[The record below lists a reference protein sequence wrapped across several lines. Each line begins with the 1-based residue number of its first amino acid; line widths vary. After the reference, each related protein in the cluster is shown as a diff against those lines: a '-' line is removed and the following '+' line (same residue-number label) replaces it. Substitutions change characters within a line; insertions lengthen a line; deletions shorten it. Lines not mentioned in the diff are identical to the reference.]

1 MPAFPKKWLWVLL
14 ALAFVV
20 PLLQPL
26 FPDVVSD
33 YRLFLVST
41 MIIAA
46 IAVLGLNLLTGF
58 NGQISLGHGAFYA
71 VGAYTAAVLM
81 DHLNMP
87 YWATLPC
94 AAIVCFIVG
103 YLFGLP
109 ALKLEGHYLALA
121 TFALALAV
129 PQILKYKWLEGLTG
143 GVQGIVLSKPEVPF
157 GLPLNED
164 QWLYY
169 YCLVVMVALYWAAA
183 NILNSRSGRAMMAIR
198 DQYMA
203 ADTMGIDTALYKTVT
218 FGISAAYT
226 GIAGALSASAI
237 AFVAPD
243 SFNFF
248 LSIKFLIGLVVGG
261 IGSLAGS
268 VVGGIF
274 YVLVD
279 NSAQAL
285 STFVKNDLGLQFD
298 LSAYTVFG
306 ILLIVLM
313 YLMPMG
319 IVGGVYLAVRR
330 LRGRA
335 QLGGIFSAC
344 RPCNCRGRGLQ
355 HNRSAEGRLLSAFV
369 FAEFQKKLTAP
380 FSTGRSSLNTSR
392 RAFVGGASAL
402 ALLSGSRAAFAQKKY
417 DDGATDTEIKIGHYR
432 PLQRAGVRLRRDRQG
447 HRSLLEERQRRRRHQ
462 RPQDQ
467 LHHARRRLQPAQD
480 RRDGPPARRAGQGA
494 LPVQH
499 AGHAVQHGD
508 PQVHEPEEGA
518 AALRRDRRLEVG
530 QAQGVPVDHGLPARL
545 PHRSRHLR
553 QAHPGQRQGRQDRRA
568 DAERRLRQGL
578 LRRLQGR
585 PRQGR
590 RQASSST
597 SPTR

>member
-1 MPAFPKKWLWVLL
+1 MPAFPKRLLVVLL
-14 ALAFVV
+14 VLGAGV
-20 PLLQPL
+20 PLLQPWL
-26 FPDVVSD
+26 PDIVSD

-87 YWATLPC
+87 YWLTLPF
-94 AAIVCFIVG
+94 AAVICFIVG

-143 GVQGIVLSKPEVPF
+143 GVQGIVLNKPEVPF
-157 GLPLNED
+157 GLPLTED

-169 YCLVVMVALYWAAA
+169 YCLVVMVVLYWAAA
-183 NILNSRSGRAMMAIR
+183 NLLNSRSGRAMMAIR

-203 ADTMGIDTALYKTVT
+203 ADTMGIARALHKSVT
-218 FGISAAYT
+218 FGIRAAYT

-243 SFNFF
+243 SFNIF

-261 IGSLAGS
+261 VGSLTGS
-268 VVGGIF
+268 IIGGIF

-313 YLMPMG
+313 HLMPMG
-319 IVGGVYLAVRR
+319 IVGR
-330 LRGRA
+330 L
-335 QLGGIFSAC
+335 
-344 RPCNCRGRGLQ
+344 
-355 HNRSAEGRLLSAFV
+355 
-369 FAEFQKKLTAP
+369 
-380 FSTGRSSLNTSR
+380 
-392 RAFVGGASAL
+392 
-402 ALLSGSRAAFAQKKY
+402 
-417 DDGATDTEIKIGHYR
+417 
-432 PLQRAGVRLRRDRQG
+432 
-447 HRSLLEERQRRRRHQ
+447 
-462 RPQDQ
+462 
-467 LHHARRRLQPAQD
+467 
-480 RRDGPPARRAGQGA
+480 
-494 LPVQH
+494 
-499 AGHAVQHGD
+499 
-508 PQVHEPEEGA
+508 
-518 AALRRDRRLEVG
+518 
-530 QAQGVPVDHGLPARL
+530 
-545 PHRSRHLR
+545 
-553 QAHPGQRQGRQDRRA
+553 
-568 DAERRLRQGL
+568 
-578 LRRLQGR
+578 
-585 PRQGR
+585 
-590 RQASSST
+590 
-597 SPTR
+597 

>member
-1 MPAFPKKWLWVLL
+1 MPAFPKKLLWVLL
-14 ALAFVV
+14 ALAFLV
-20 PLLQPL
+20 PLLHPL
-26 FPDVVSD
+26 FPDAISG

-81 DHLNMP
+81 DHLSMP

-94 AAIVCFIVG
+94 AAVVCFIVG

-129 PQILKYKWLEGLTG
+129 PQILKYKWLEGMTG
-143 GVQGIVLSKPEVPF
+143 GVQGIVLNKPEVPF
-157 GLPLNED
+157 GLPLSED

-169 YCLVVMVALYWAAA
+169 YCLIIMVVLYWAAA
-183 NILNSRSGRAMMAIR
+183 NMLNSRSGRAMMAIR

-243 SFNFF
+243 SFNIF

-261 IGSLAGS
+261 VGSLAGS

-285 STFVKNDLGLQFD
+285 SMFVRNDLGLPFD

-306 ILLIVLM
+306 VLLIALM

-319 IVGGVYLAVRR
+319 IVGGVYLAWRK
-330 LRGRA
+330 LRG
-335 QLGGIFSAC
+335 
-344 RPCNCRGRGLQ
+344 
-355 HNRSAEGRLLSAFV
+355 
-369 FAEFQKKLTAP
+369 
-380 FSTGRSSLNTSR
+380 
-392 RAFVGGASAL
+392 
-402 ALLSGSRAAFAQKKY
+402 
-417 DDGATDTEIKIGHYR
+417 
-432 PLQRAGVRLRRDRQG
+432 VR
-447 HRSLLEERQRRRRHQ
+447 E
-462 RPQDQ
+462 
-467 LHHARRRLQPAQD
+467 
-480 RRDGPPARRAGQGA
+480 
-494 LPVQH
+494 
-499 AGHAVQHGD
+499 
-508 PQVHEPEEGA
+508 
-518 AALRRDRRLEVG
+518 
-530 QAQGVPVDHGLPARL
+530 
-545 PHRSRHLR
+545 
-553 QAHPGQRQGRQDRRA
+553 
-568 DAERRLRQGL
+568 
-578 LRRLQGR
+578 
-585 PRQGR
+585 
-590 RQASSST
+590 
-597 SPTR
+597 

>member
-14 ALAFVV
+14 AAAFVV
-20 PLLQPL
+20 PLLHPL
-26 FPDVVSD
+26 LPDVVSD

-87 YWATLPC
+87 YWATLPL

-157 GLPLNED
+157 GLPLTED

-169 YCLVVMVALYWAAA
+169 YCLVVMVLLYWAAA

-226 GIAGALSASAI
+226 GVAGALSASAI

-261 IGSLAGS
+261 VGSLAGS

-285 STFVKNDLGLQFD
+285 STFVKNDLGLPFD

-306 ILLIVLM
+306 VILIVLM

-319 IVGGVYLAVRR
+319 IVGGVYYLVRSMRSPGAKAREQAV
-330 LRGRA
+330 
-335 QLGGIFSAC
+335 
-344 RPCNCRGRGLQ
+344 
-355 HNRSAEGRLLSAFV
+355 
-369 FAEFQKKLTAP
+369 K
-380 FSTGRSSLNTSR
+380 
-392 RAFVGGASAL
+392 
-402 ALLSGSRAAFAQKKY
+402 
-417 DDGATDTEIKIGHYR
+417 
-432 PLQRAGVRLRRDRQG
+432 QRASG
-447 HRSLLEERQRRRRHQ
+447 
-462 RPQDQ
+462 
-467 LHHARRRLQPAQD
+467 
-480 RRDGPPARRAGQGA
+480 
-494 LPVQH
+494 
-499 AGHAVQHGD
+499 
-508 PQVHEPEEGA
+508 
-518 AALRRDRRLEVG
+518 
-530 QAQGVPVDHGLPARL
+530 
-545 PHRSRHLR
+545 
-553 QAHPGQRQGRQDRRA
+553 
-568 DAERRLRQGL
+568 
-578 LRRLQGR
+578 
-585 PRQGR
+585 
-590 RQASSST
+590 
-597 SPTR
+597 

>member
-1 MPAFPKKWLWVLL
+1 MPSFPKKWTLIIVVL
-14 ALAFVV
+14 AVV
-20 PLLQPL
+20 IPLLQPL
-26 FPDVVSD
+26 MPDLVSD
-33 YRLFLVST
+33 YRLFLVTT

-71 VGAYTAAVLM
+71 VGAYVAAILM
-81 DHLNMP
+81 DQLNVP
-87 YWATLPC
+87 YYATLPF
-94 AAIVCFIVG
+94 AAMICFIVG

-143 GVQGIVLSKPEVPF
+143 GVQGIVLSKPEAPF
-157 GLPLNED
+157 GLPLSED

-169 YCLVVMVALYWAAA
+169 YCLIVMIVLFWAAN

-198 DQYMA
+198 DYRIA

-261 IGSLAGS
+261 VGSLAGS

-319 IVGGVYLAVRR
+319 IVGGVYILVRR
-330 LRGRA
+330 
-335 QLGGIFSAC
+335 
-344 RPCNCRGRGLQ
+344 
-355 HNRSAEGRLLSAFV
+355 
-369 FAEFQKKLTAP
+369 
-380 FSTGRSSLNTSR
+380 
-392 RAFVGGASAL
+392 
-402 ALLSGSRAAFAQKKY
+402 
-417 DDGATDTEIKIGHYR
+417 
-432 PLQRAGVRLRRDRQG
+432 LQRAGRG
-447 HRSLLEERQRRRRHQ
+447 
-462 RPQDQ
+462 
-467 LHHARRRLQPAQD
+467 AIGTTPAM
-480 RRDGPPARRAGQGA
+480 
-494 LPVQH
+494 V
-499 AGHAVQHGD
+499 
-508 PQVHEPEEGA
+508 
-518 AALRRDRRLEVG
+518 
-530 QAQGVPVDHGLPARL
+530 AQ
-545 PHRSRHLR
+545 SR
-553 QAHPGQRQGRQDRRA
+553 
-568 DAERRLRQGL
+568 
-578 LRRLQGR
+578 
-585 PRQGR
+585 
-590 RQASSST
+590 
-597 SPTR
+597 PTRPAEAGKGH

>member
-1 MPAFPKKWLWVLL
+1 MPAFPKKLLWVLL
-14 ALAFVV
+14 ALAFLV
-20 PLLQPL
+20 PLLHPL

-94 AAIVCFIVG
+94 AAVVCFIVG

-109 ALKLEGHYLALA
+109 ALRLEGHYLALA

-143 GVQGIVLSKPEVPF
+143 GVQGIVLNKPEVPF
-157 GLPLNED
+157 GLPLSED

-169 YCLVVMVALYWAAA
+169 YCLIVMVVLYWAAA
-183 NILNSRSGRAMMAIR
+183 NMLDSRSGRAMMAIR

-243 SFNFF
+243 SFTIF

-261 IGSLAGS
+261 VGSLAGS

-285 STFVKNDLGLQFD
+285 SLFVKNDLGLQFD

-319 IVGGVYLAVRR
+319 VVGGVYLLMRR
-330 LRGRA
+330 LRG
-335 QLGGIFSAC
+335 L
-344 RPCNCRGRGLQ
+344 RG
-355 HNRSAEGRLLSAFV
+355 
-369 FAEFQKKLTAP
+369 
-380 FSTGRSSLNTSR
+380 
-392 RAFVGGASAL
+392 
-402 ALLSGSRAAFAQKKY
+402 
-417 DDGATDTEIKIGHYR
+417 
-432 PLQRAGVRLRRDRQG
+432 
-447 HRSLLEERQRRRRHQ
+447 
-462 RPQDQ
+462 
-467 LHHARRRLQPAQD
+467 
-480 RRDGPPARRAGQGA
+480 
-494 LPVQH
+494 
-499 AGHAVQHGD
+499 
-508 PQVHEPEEGA
+508 
-518 AALRRDRRLEVG
+518 
-530 QAQGVPVDHGLPARL
+530 
-545 PHRSRHLR
+545 
-553 QAHPGQRQGRQDRRA
+553 
-568 DAERRLRQGL
+568 
-578 LRRLQGR
+578 
-585 PRQGR
+585 
-590 RQASSST
+590 
-597 SPTR
+597 

>member
-1 MPAFPKKWLWVLL
+1 MPAFPRKWLIVLL
-14 ALAFVV
+14 VLGVVV
-20 PLLQPL
+20 PLFQPL

-71 VGAYTAAVLM
+71 VGAYTAAILM
-81 DHLNMP
+81 DQAGLP
-87 YWATLPC
+87 YWATLPI
-94 AAIVCFIVG
+94 AAMVCFIVG

-157 GLPLNED
+157 GLPLSED

-169 YCLVVMVALYWAAA
+169 YCFVVMVILFWAAH
-183 NILNSRSGRAMMAIR
+183 NILKSRSGRAMMAIR
-198 DQYMA
+198 DYAMA

-243 SFNFF
+243 SFNIF

-285 STFVKNDLGLQFD
+285 STFIKNDLGLQFD

-319 IVGGVYLAVRR
+319 IVGGVYALVRS
-330 LRGRA
+330 LRP
-335 QLGGIFSAC
+335 SAKV
-344 RPCNCRGRGLQ
+344 
-355 HNRSAEGRLLSAFV
+355 SAERGAVAASGKP
-369 FAEFQKKLTAP
+369 AE
-380 FSTGRSSLNTSR
+380 S
-392 RAFVGGASAL
+392 
-402 ALLSGSRAAFAQKKY
+402 
-417 DDGATDTEIKIGHYR
+417 
-432 PLQRAGVRLRRDRQG
+432 RQG
-447 HRSLLEERQRRRRHQ
+447 H
-462 RPQDQ
+462 
-467 LHHARRRLQPAQD
+467 
-480 RRDGPPARRAGQGA
+480 
-494 LPVQH
+494 
-499 AGHAVQHGD
+499 
-508 PQVHEPEEGA
+508 
-518 AALRRDRRLEVG
+518 
-530 QAQGVPVDHGLPARL
+530 
-545 PHRSRHLR
+545 
-553 QAHPGQRQGRQDRRA
+553 
-568 DAERRLRQGL
+568 
-578 LRRLQGR
+578 
-585 PRQGR
+585 
-590 RQASSST
+590 
-597 SPTR
+597 

>member
-14 ALAFVV
+14 ALAFLV
-20 PLLQPL
+20 PLLQPVL
-26 FPDVVSD
+26 PDVVSN

-58 NGQISLGHGAFYA
+58 NGQISLGHSAFYA
-71 VGAYTAAVLM
+71 VGAYTAAILM
-81 DHLNMP
+81 DKLDMP
-87 YWATLPC
+87 YYATLPI
-94 AAIVCFIVG
+94 AAVMCFIVG

-121 TFALALAV
+121 TFALALSV
-129 PQILKYKWLEGLTG
+129 PQILKYKWLEDLTG

-169 YCLVVMVALYWAAA
+169 YCLVVMVLLYWAAA

-226 GIAGALSASAI
+226 GVAGALSASAI

-261 IGSLAGS
+261 VGSLAGS

-285 STFVKNDLGLQFD
+285 STFVKNDLGLPFD

-306 ILLIVLM
+306 VILIVLM

-319 IVGGVYLAVRR
+319 IVGGVYYLVRSMR
-330 LRGRA
+330 N
-335 QLGGIFSAC
+335 
-344 RPCNCRGRGLQ
+344 P
-355 HNRSAEGRLLSAFV
+355 
-369 FAEFQKKLTAP
+369 
-380 FSTGRSSLNTSR
+380 
-392 RAFVGGASAL
+392 GAKAREQAL
-402 ALLSGSRAAFAQKKY
+402 K
-417 DDGATDTEIKIGHYR
+417 
-432 PLQRAGVRLRRDRQG
+432 QRASG
-447 HRSLLEERQRRRRHQ
+447 
-462 RPQDQ
+462 
-467 LHHARRRLQPAQD
+467 
-480 RRDGPPARRAGQGA
+480 
-494 LPVQH
+494 
-499 AGHAVQHGD
+499 
-508 PQVHEPEEGA
+508 
-518 AALRRDRRLEVG
+518 
-530 QAQGVPVDHGLPARL
+530 
-545 PHRSRHLR
+545 
-553 QAHPGQRQGRQDRRA
+553 
-568 DAERRLRQGL
+568 
-578 LRRLQGR
+578 
-585 PRQGR
+585 
-590 RQASSST
+590 
-597 SPTR
+597 

>member
-1 MPAFPKKWLWVLL
+1 MPAFPKKWLLVLL
-14 ALAFVV
+14 ALAFLV

-26 FPDVVSD
+26 LPDVVSN

-58 NGQISLGHGAFYA
+58 NGQISLGHSAFYA
-71 VGAYTAAVLM
+71 VGAYTAAILM
-81 DHLNMP
+81 DKLDMP
-87 YWATLPC
+87 YYATLPI
-94 AAIVCFIVG
+94 AAVMCFIVG

-121 TFALALAV
+121 TFALALSV
-129 PQILKYKWLEGLTG
+129 PQILKYKWLEDLTG

-169 YCLVVMVALYWAAA
+169 YCLVVMVLLYWAAA

-226 GIAGALSASAI
+226 GVAGALSASAI

-261 IGSLAGS
+261 VGSLAGS

-285 STFVKNDLGLQFD
+285 STFIKNDLGLQFD

-306 ILLIVLM
+306 VILIVLM

-319 IVGGVYLAVRR
+319 IVGGVYYLVR
-330 LRGRA
+330 
-335 QLGGIFSAC
+335 SM
-344 RPCNCRGRGLQ
+344 
-355 HNRSAEGRLLSAFV
+355 RSPAAKARE
-369 FAEFQKKLTAP
+369 Q
-380 FSTGRSSLNTSR
+380 
-392 RAFVGGASAL
+392 AL
-402 ALLSGSRAAFAQKKY
+402 K
-417 DDGATDTEIKIGHYR
+417 
-432 PLQRAGVRLRRDRQG
+432 QRASG
-447 HRSLLEERQRRRRHQ
+447 
-462 RPQDQ
+462 
-467 LHHARRRLQPAQD
+467 
-480 RRDGPPARRAGQGA
+480 
-494 LPVQH
+494 
-499 AGHAVQHGD
+499 
-508 PQVHEPEEGA
+508 
-518 AALRRDRRLEVG
+518 
-530 QAQGVPVDHGLPARL
+530 
-545 PHRSRHLR
+545 
-553 QAHPGQRQGRQDRRA
+553 
-568 DAERRLRQGL
+568 
-578 LRRLQGR
+578 
-585 PRQGR
+585 
-590 RQASSST
+590 
-597 SPTR
+597 

>member
-1 MPAFPKKWLWVLL
+1 MPAFPKTWLWVLL

-20 PLLQPL
+20 PLLNPL

-94 AAIVCFIVG
+94 AAVVSFMVG

-243 SFNFF
+243 SFTIF

-285 STFVKNDLGLQFD
+285 STFIKNDLGLQFD

-306 ILLIVLM
+306 ILLILLM
-313 YLMPMG
+313 YTMPMG

-330 LRGRA
+330 LRGA
-335 QLGGIFSAC
+335 
-344 RPCNCRGRGLQ
+344 
-355 HNRSAEGRLLSAFV
+355 RS
-369 FAEFQKKLTAP
+369 
-380 FSTGRSSLNTSR
+380 
-392 RAFVGGASAL
+392 
-402 ALLSGSRAAFAQKKY
+402 
-417 DDGATDTEIKIGHYR
+417 
-432 PLQRAGVRLRRDRQG
+432 
-447 HRSLLEERQRRRRHQ
+447 
-462 RPQDQ
+462 
-467 LHHARRRLQPAQD
+467 
-480 RRDGPPARRAGQGA
+480 
-494 LPVQH
+494 
-499 AGHAVQHGD
+499 
-508 PQVHEPEEGA
+508 
-518 AALRRDRRLEVG
+518 
-530 QAQGVPVDHGLPARL
+530 
-545 PHRSRHLR
+545 
-553 QAHPGQRQGRQDRRA
+553 
-568 DAERRLRQGL
+568 
-578 LRRLQGR
+578 
-585 PRQGR
+585 
-590 RQASSST
+590 
-597 SPTR
+597 

>member
-1 MPAFPKKWLWVLL
+1 MTTSRKWAVALVVL
-14 ALAFVV
+14 ALVV
-20 PLLQPL
+20 PLLKPI
-26 FPDVVSD
+26 FPEAISD

-58 NGQISLGHGAFYA
+58 NGQFSLGHGAFYA

-81 DHLNMP
+81 DKMNVP
-87 YWATLPC
+87 YWATIPA

-143 GVQGIVLSKPEVPF
+143 GVQGIVLMKPEVPF
-157 GLPLNED
+157 GLPLTED

-169 YCLVVMVALYWAAA
+169 FCLVTMIILFWAAA
-183 NILNSRSGRAMMAIR
+183 NIINSRSGRAMMAIR
-198 DQYMA
+198 DQAVA
-203 ADTMGIDTALYKTVT
+203 AETMGIDTSLYKTVT

-243 SFNFF
+243 SFNIF

-268 VVGGIF
+268 VIGGIF

-285 STFVKNDLGLQFD
+285 STFAKNDLGLPFD

-306 ILLIVLM
+306 VLLIVII

-319 IVGGVYLAVRR
+319 IA
-330 LRGRA
+330 
-335 QLGGIFSAC
+335 GGIYMAW
-344 RPCNCRGRGLQ
+344 R
-355 HNRSAEGRLLSAFV
+355 
-369 FAEFQKKLTAP
+369 KL
-380 FSTGRSSLNTSR
+380 R
-392 RAFVGGASAL
+392 
-402 ALLSGSRAAFAQKKY
+402 
-417 DDGATDTEIKIGHYR
+417 
-432 PLQRAGVRLRRDRQG
+432 
-447 HRSLLEERQRRRRHQ
+447 
-462 RPQDQ
+462 
-467 LHHARRRLQPAQD
+467 
-480 RRDGPPARRAGQGA
+480 PARG
-494 LPVQH
+494 
-499 AGHAVQHGD
+499 
-508 PQVHEPEEGA
+508 
-518 AALRRDRRLEVG
+518 
-530 QAQGVPVDHGLPARL
+530 
-545 PHRSRHLR
+545 
-553 QAHPGQRQGRQDRRA
+553 
-568 DAERRLRQGL
+568 
-578 LRRLQGR
+578 
-585 PRQGR
+585 
-590 RQASSST
+590 
-597 SPTR
+597 

>member
-1 MPAFPKKWLWVLL
+1 MPAFPRTWLWVVL
-14 ALAFVV
+14 ALAFLV
-20 PLLQPL
+20 PLLQPVL
-26 FPDVVSD
+26 PDLVSN

-71 VGAYTAAVLM
+71 VGAYTAAILM
-81 DHLNMP
+81 DQLNVP
-87 YWATLPC
+87 YWATVPA

-143 GVQGIVLSKPEVPF
+143 GVQGIVLNKPEAPF
-157 GLPLNED
+157 GLPLTED

-169 YCLVVMVALYWAAA
+169 YCLVVMVVLYWAAA
-183 NILNSRSGRAMMAIR
+183 NMLNSRSGRAMMAIR
-198 DQYMA
+198 DYAIA

-243 SFNFF
+243 SFNIF

-261 IGSLAGS
+261 IGSLTGS

-285 STFVKNDLGLQFD
+285 STFAKNDLGLQFD

-306 ILLIVLM
+306 ILLILLM
-313 YLMPMG
+313 YTMPMG
-319 IVGGVYLAVRR
+319 IVGGVYYLVHS
-330 LRGRA
+330 L
-335 QLGGIFSAC
+335 
-344 RPCNCRGRGLQ
+344 
-355 HNRSAEGRLLSAFV
+355 
-369 FAEFQKKLTAP
+369 
-380 FSTGRSSLNTSR
+380 RSSMP
-392 RAFVGGASAL
+392 GAQAKSE
-402 ALLSGSRAAFAQKKY
+402 AARK
-417 DDGATDTEIKIGHYR
+417 
-432 PLQRAGVRLRRDRQG
+432 
-447 HRSLLEERQRRRRHQ
+447 
-462 RPQDQ
+462 
-467 LHHARRRLQPAQD
+467 
-480 RRDGPPARRAGQGA
+480 
-494 LPVQH
+494 QH
-499 AGHAVQHGD
+499 A
-508 PQVHEPEEGA
+508 
-518 AALRRDRRLEVG
+518 
-530 QAQGVPVDHGLPARL
+530 
-545 PHRSRHLR
+545 
-553 QAHPGQRQGRQDRRA
+553 
-568 DAERRLRQGL
+568 
-578 LRRLQGR
+578 
-585 PRQGR
+585 
-590 RQASSST
+590 
-597 SPTR
+597 TR

>member
-14 ALAFVV
+14 ALAFLV

-26 FPDVVSD
+26 LPEVVSN

-58 NGQISLGHGAFYA
+58 NGQISLGHSAFYA
-71 VGAYTAAVLM
+71 VGAYTAAILM
-81 DHLNMP
+81 DKLDMP
-87 YWATLPC
+87 YYATLPI
-94 AAIVCFIVG
+94 AAVMCFIVG

-121 TFALALAV
+121 TFALALSV
-129 PQILKYKWLEGLTG
+129 PQILKYKWLEDLTG

-169 YCLVVMVALYWAAA
+169 YCLVVMVLLYWAAA

-261 IGSLAGS
+261 VGSMAGS

-285 STFVKNDLGLQFD
+285 STFIKNDLGLQFD

-306 ILLIVLM
+306 VILIVLM

-319 IVGGVYLAVRR
+319 IVGGVYYLVRS
-330 LRGRA
+330 LR
-335 QLGGIFSAC
+335 S
-344 RPCNCRGRGLQ
+344 P
-355 HNRSAEGRLLSAFV
+355 
-369 FAEFQKKLTAP
+369 
-380 FSTGRSSLNTSR
+380 
-392 RAFVGGASAL
+392 GAKAREQAL
-402 ALLSGSRAAFAQKKY
+402 K
-417 DDGATDTEIKIGHYR
+417 
-432 PLQRAGVRLRRDRQG
+432 QRASG
-447 HRSLLEERQRRRRHQ
+447 
-462 RPQDQ
+462 
-467 LHHARRRLQPAQD
+467 
-480 RRDGPPARRAGQGA
+480 
-494 LPVQH
+494 
-499 AGHAVQHGD
+499 
-508 PQVHEPEEGA
+508 
-518 AALRRDRRLEVG
+518 
-530 QAQGVPVDHGLPARL
+530 
-545 PHRSRHLR
+545 
-553 QAHPGQRQGRQDRRA
+553 
-568 DAERRLRQGL
+568 
-578 LRRLQGR
+578 
-585 PRQGR
+585 
-590 RQASSST
+590 
-597 SPTR
+597 

>member
-1 MPAFPKKWLWVLL
+1 MPSFPKKWLWILL
-14 ALAFVV
+14 ALAFLV

-26 FPDVVSD
+26 LPDVVSN

-58 NGQISLGHGAFYA
+58 NGQISLGHSAFYA
-71 VGAYTAAVLM
+71 VGAYTAAILM
-81 DHLNMP
+81 DKLDMP
-87 YWATLPC
+87 YYATLPI
-94 AAIVCFIVG
+94 AAVMCFIVG

-121 TFALALAV
+121 TFALALSV
-129 PQILKYKWLEGLTG
+129 PQILKYKWLEDLTG

-169 YCLVVMVALYWAAA
+169 YCLVVMVLLYWAAA

-261 IGSLAGS
+261 VGSLAGS

-306 ILLIVLM
+306 IILIVLM

-319 IVGGVYLAVRR
+319 IVGGVYYLVRS
-330 LRGRA
+330 LRSPDAKAREQA
-335 QLGGIFSAC
+335 
-344 RPCNCRGRGLQ
+344 
-355 HNRSAEGRLLSAFV
+355 
-369 FAEFQKKLTAP
+369 
-380 FSTGRSSLNTSR
+380 
-392 RAFVGGASAL
+392 AL
-402 ALLSGSRAAFAQKKY
+402 K
-417 DDGATDTEIKIGHYR
+417 
-432 PLQRAGVRLRRDRQG
+432 QRA
-447 HRSLLEERQRRRRHQ
+447 
-462 RPQDQ
+462 
-467 LHHARRRLQPAQD
+467 
-480 RRDGPPARRAGQGA
+480 
-494 LPVQH
+494 
-499 AGHAVQHGD
+499 
-508 PQVHEPEEGA
+508 
-518 AALRRDRRLEVG
+518 
-530 QAQGVPVDHGLPARL
+530 
-545 PHRSRHLR
+545 
-553 QAHPGQRQGRQDRRA
+553 
-568 DAERRLRQGL
+568 
-578 LRRLQGR
+578 
-585 PRQGR
+585 
-590 RQASSST
+590 SS
-597 SPTR
+597 

>member
-1 MPAFPKKWLWVLL
+1 MPSFPRKWLIVLIVL
-14 ALAFVV
+14 AVV
-20 PLLQPL
+20 IPL
-26 FPDVVSD
+26 FHPVLPDTVSD

-41 MIIAA
+41 MMIAA

-81 DHLNMP
+81 DKLDMP
-87 YWATLPC
+87 YWMTLPL
-94 AAIVCFIVG
+94 AAGVCFIVG

-157 GLPLNED
+157 GLPLTED

-169 YCLVVMVALYWAAA
+169 YCLIVMVLLYWAAA
-183 NILNSRSGRAMMAIR
+183 NILKSRSGRAMMAIR
-198 DQYMA
+198 DYHMA

-243 SFNFF
+243 SFGFF

-285 STFVKNDLGLQFD
+285 STFVKNDIGLPFD

-306 ILLIVLM
+306 ILLIVLIRV
-313 YLMPMG
+313 MPMG
-319 IVGGVYLAVRR
+319 IVGGVY
-330 LRGRA
+330 
-335 QLGGIFSAC
+335 
-344 RPCNCRGRGLQ
+344 
-355 HNRSAEGRLLSAFV
+355 
-369 FAEFQKKLTAP
+369 
-380 FSTGRSSLNTSR
+380 
-392 RAFVGGASAL
+392 
-402 ALLSGSRAAFAQKKY
+402 ALLRS
-417 DDGATDTEIKIGHYR
+417 
-432 PLQRAGVRLRRDRQG
+432 LRR
-447 HRSLLEERQRRRRHQ
+447 
-462 RPQDQ
+462 
-467 LHHARRRLQPAQD
+467 PAA
-480 RRDGPPARRAGQGA
+480 PAD
-494 LPVQH
+494 
-499 AGHAVQHGD
+499 AGHAA
-508 PQVHEPEEGA
+508 PAKPA
-518 AALRRDRRLEVG
+518 AS
-530 QAQGVPVDHGLPARL
+530 
-545 PHRSRHLR
+545 RS
-553 QAHPGQRQGRQDRRA
+553 GN
-568 DAERRLRQGL
+568 
-578 LRRLQGR
+578 
-585 PRQGR
+585 
-590 RQASSST
+590 
-597 SPTR
+597 